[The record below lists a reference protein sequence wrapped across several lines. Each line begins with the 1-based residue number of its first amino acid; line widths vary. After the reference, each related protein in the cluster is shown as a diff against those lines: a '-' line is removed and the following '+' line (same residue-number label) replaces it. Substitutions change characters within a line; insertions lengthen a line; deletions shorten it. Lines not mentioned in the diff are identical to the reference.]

1 MSDLTLIIPAKNE
14 KESLPRVLQV
24 LKEHKYKVIVSLQ
37 QNDYETINSIKY
49 FDVMVHQQTGVGYG
63 NSIIEGINKCTTK
76 YFCIFNADGSFEIED
91 LEKMLK
97 KCKNKDFI
105 FASRY
110 LDGGG
115 SDDDTII
122 TYFGN
127 KIFSLIG
134 RLLFSLKLN
143 DILYTYVLGETSKFK
158 KLNIKSNDFR
168 FCVEFPIKIQISN
181 MDYTSVPSYE
191 KKRIGGKKKVNEIKD
206 GFLILTEI
214 IKLFFK
220 SKIFRKKIIN

>member
-49 FDVMVHQQTGVGYG
+49 FDVLIHQQTGVGYG

>member
-24 LKEHKYKVIVSLQ
+24 LKQHKYKVIVSLQ

-110 LDGGG
+110 LNGGG

-191 KKRIGGKKKVNEIKD
+191 KKNRWKKK
-206 GFLILTEI
+206 
-214 IKLFFK
+214 
-220 SKIFRKKIIN
+220 

>member
-24 LKEHKYKVIVSLQ
+24 LKQHKYKVIVSLQ

-110 LDGGG
+110 LNGGG

>member
-24 LKEHKYKVIVSLQ
+24 LKQHKYKVIVSLQ

-110 LDGGG
+110 LNGGG

-143 DILYTYVLGETSKFK
+143 DILYTYVLGETRNSK
-158 KLNIKSNDFR
+158 N
-168 FCVEFPIKIQISN
+168 
-181 MDYTSVPSYE
+181 
-191 KKRIGGKKKVNEIKD
+191 
-206 GFLILTEI
+206 
-214 IKLFFK
+214 
-220 SKIFRKKIIN
+220 